1 MINKIKT
8 IKTTTLLTLYISI
21 TAFST
26 LAVSAEGIDQG
37 AFNTWIKSYLDP
49 ATNILFGLIPVVL
62 VIYLLIKAIDWFKK
76 DASGEQ
82 TQSYWS
88 TVGVVALSINI
99 ILKIVSI
106 NI

>member
-49 ATNILFGLIPVVL
+49 AFRTLYEAYQKTELSNDEQLTCDDVSETLI
-62 VIYLLIKAIDWFKK
+62 A
-76 DASGEQ
+76 E
-82 TQSYWS
+82 
-88 TVGVVALSINI
+88 
-99 ILKIVSI
+99 
-106 NI
+106 